1 MDDLMAKIQAVLSDE
16 ESMKQIMELAQMMG
30 TDSGDDSPPSD
41 DNSAVPPSDSNP
53 EDSNANGDFPFDIG
67 MLMQIGGLLR
77 SANLNDKNADLILAL
92 KPHLSPER
100 RERADKALKLL
111 KLMALWAVV
120 KESGLLEK
128 FKPEVFL

>member
-1 MDDLMAKIQAVLSDE
+1 M
-16 ESMKQIMELAQMMG
+16 
-30 TDSGDDSPPSD
+30 PPSG
-41 DNSAVPPSDSNP
+41 SSP
-53 EDSNANGDFPFDIG
+53 EDGNANGDFPFDIG

-128 FKPEVFL
+128 FKPEDFL